1 MRITTHHFDRLLL
14 ARQLQWLGQQA
25 ELAAD
30 GYEALNLW
38 QKQAFDIII
47 TDCNMPNLNGYQLT
61 RILRESEEEQGR
73 KRAWIIG
80 FTASAM
86 HEVMQLCLEAG
97 MNSCLFKPFSI
108 NGLTRALHQS
118 SNGFISATQEADEQA
133 QPEVSDLMDVY
144 MLELMVTTL
153 KEDLAMITQLTLR
166 EHRVEVA
173 ELAHV
178 LQEAYDAPG
187 RMPWRMPASALKRSA
202 VTRRYA
208 WIRLSRFLRHY
219 FCASK
224 TI

>member
-97 MNSCLFKPFSI
+97 MNSCLFKPCSI

-173 ELAHV
+173 ELAHRIAGSV
-178 LQEAYDAPG
+178 RCARQNALADACLCLETQCRDEAVCVDTLEP
-187 RMPWRMPASALKRSA
+187 
-202 VTRRYA
+202 
-208 WIRLSRFLRHY
+208 FLRHY